1 VANDRA
7 RYKEVLR
14 VGLAYNLE
22 QRWQEAMPY
31 FGAAIAE
38 FPNEAMPYA
47 GLGEACFGLKQID
60 RALDC
65 YKLAARYS
73 RGEMSYLKRVAD
85 LQERLG
91 RLTDAGRT
99 YMAVGEL
106 LLRQRQLDEA
116 ISNWERAIRLE
127 PNLLGAHQR
136 LAMVFQRQNNV
147 KGAVREYLAIA
158 RILQMQGEK
167 NKALQMCRAAMRLD
181 PDNPDVLTAVD
192 LIRRGAEAFKD
203 EGYEDEPAPA
213 PELPAP
219 PAAEPADGIA
229 EAVRQMAQVLEAE
242 KQTWQTPEAQRPAT
256 HDPVEAAKRLAQE
269 QVAEEIFRD
278 EDDDD
283 MNVGENQLSKLERDA
298 LIGQAMDF
306 QGRGFTADALKC
318 YEKAVAGGL
327 DLAGVHFTMGL
338 MYQQQ
343 QRMAD
348 ARRAWTRAAQDP
360 VYRPALQELLG

>member
-7 RYKEVLR
+7 RYEEALR
-14 VGLAYNLE
+14 QGLAYNLE
-22 QRWQEAMPY
+22 EQWREAMPY
-31 FGAAIAE
+31 FRAAIAE
-38 FPNEAMPYA
+38 FPHEAMPYA
-47 GLGEACFGLKQID
+47 GLGEACFGLKQLD

-73 RGEMSYLKRVAD
+73 QGDMTYLKRVAD

-99 YMAVGEL
+99 YLGVGEL
-106 LLRQRQLDEA
+106 LLRRRQLDEA
-116 ISNWERAIRLE
+116 ISNWERSIRLE

-136 LAMVFQRQNNV
+136 LAMVFQRQNNI
-147 KGAVREYLAIA
+147 KAAVREYLAIA
-158 RILQMQGEK
+158 RILQMQGDK
-167 NKALQMCRAAMRLD
+167 TKALQMCRAALRLD
-181 PDNPDVLTAVD
+181 PESPDVLTAVD

-203 EGYEDEPAPA
+203 EAYEDEPTPEPPAPA
-213 PELPAP
+213 PEP
-219 PAAEPADGIA
+219 PDGIA

-242 KQTWQTPEAQRPAT
+242 KQTWQAPEPQQVSG
-256 HDPVEAAKRLAQE
+256 DPVEVARRLAQE
-269 QVAEEIFRD
+269 QMAEEIFRD

-283 MNVGENQLSKLERDA
+283 DMIVGENQLSKLERDA

-306 QGRGFTADALKC
+306 QGRGMMGDALQC
-318 YEKAVAGGL
+318 YEKAVNGGL

-338 MYQQQ
+338 MYQEQ

-348 ARRAWTRAAQDP
+348 ARRAWARAAQDP
-360 VYRPALQELLG
+360 NYRAALQELLG